1 MTMPEGK
8 EIEGPGGVEIRLDLQ
23 AEIDQVVTNDSSL
36 GDIPISEVLTELD
49 SEVERSKNLEYP

>member
-1 MTMPEGK
+1 MPEGK